1 VKQLS
6 ILGSTGSIGCK
17 ALAIIEMFPEQ
28 FGVKALAAGTNVEL
42 LAGQI
47 KKFSPELAVVIDANK
62 ALELKGM
69 LPSKA
74 RVEIMYGEDGYRAAA
89 THGSVDMIVS
99 AIVGAAG
106 LAPTLAAIE
115 AGKDIALANKE
126 SIVMAGEIVAKR
138 ADEKGINILPIDS
151 EHSAIFQ
158 CIVGQRK
165 EDLDGSLLTGS
176 GGPFLN
182 RRASEFAS
190 ITPEEAL
197 AHPTWQMGKKISVDS
212 ATLMNKGLEVIEA
225 KFLFKVSLD
234 MIKIVIHPQSVIHS
248 MVSFRDGSI
257 IAQLGI
263 PDMKGAIAYAISYP
277 ERLPLRQPIPDFVN
291 IDPLTFKKPDL
302 NKFPCLA
309 LAYTAGK
316 AGGTLPAVLNASNE
330 MAVQAFLNTR
340 IPFVKI
346 PEVISKIMEIHSVVT
361 NPELSDIIEADRW
374 AREYA
379 EKEIT
384 GSVTKEPQL
393 IVNSK

>member
-1 VKQLS
+1 MKQLS

-17 ALAIIEMFPEQ
+17 ALAIVEMFPEQ

-47 KKFSPELAVVIDANK
+47 KRFSPELAVVIDASR
-62 ALELKGM
+62 ALELKRM

-74 RVEIMYGEDGYRAAA
+74 GVEIMYGEDGYRAAA
-89 THGSVDMIVS
+89 THGSVEMVVS
-99 AIVGAAG
+99 AIVGAAA

-165 EDLDGSLLTGS
+165 EDLDGILLTGS

-182 RRASEFAS
+182 RPATEFAS
-190 ITPEEAL
+190 ITPEDAL

-225 KFLFKVSLD
+225 KFLFKVSLN
-234 MIKIVIHPQSVIHS
+234 MIEIVIHPQSVIHS

-263 PDMKGAIAYAISYP
+263 PDMKAAIAYAISYP

-291 IDPLTFKKPDL
+291 MDPLTFKKPDL
-302 NKFPCLA
+302 NKFPCLS

-330 MAVQAFLNTR
+330 MAVQAFLNRR

-346 PEVISKIMEIHSVVT
+346 PEVISKIMEIHSVVA
-361 NPELSDIIEADRW
+361 NPDLSDIIEADKW

-379 EKEIT
+379 EKEII
-384 GSVTKEPQL
+384 GH
-393 IVNSK
+393 

>member
-6 ILGSTGSIGCK
+6 ILGSTGSIGCN

-28 FGVKALAAGTNVEL
+28 FGIKALAAGTNIEL

-47 KKFSPELAVVIDANK
+47 KRFSPELAVVIDENR
-62 ALELKGM
+62 ALELKRI

-89 THGSVDMIVS
+89 THGSVDMVVS
-99 AIVGAAG
+99 AMVGAAG

-126 SIVMAGEIVAKR
+126 SIVMAGEIVSKR

-151 EHSAIFQ
+151 EHSAVFQ

-165 EDLDGSLLTGS
+165 EDLDSILLTGS

-182 RRASEFAS
+182 RPASEFAS
-190 ITPEEAL
+190 ITPEDAL
-197 AHPTWQMGKKISVDS
+197 AHPTWRMGKKISVDS

-225 KFLFKVSLD
+225 KSLFKVSLD
-234 MIKIVIHPQSVIHS
+234 IIKVLIHPQSMIHS

-263 PDMKGAIAYAISYP
+263 PDMKVAIAYAMSYP

-302 NKFPCLA
+302 DKFPCLA
-309 LAYTAGK
+309 LAYRAGK

-330 MAVQAFLNTR
+330 MAVRAFLDRR

-346 PEVISKIMEIHSVVT
+346 SEVIGRIMEIHSVVA

-374 AREYA
+374 ARKIADELM
-379 EKEIT
+379 
-384 GSVTKEPQL
+384 SC
-393 IVNSK
+393 

>member
-1 VKQLS
+1 MKQLS

-47 KKFSPELAVVIDANK
+47 KRFSPELVVVIDADR
-62 ALELKGM
+62 ALELKRI

-74 RVEIMYGEDGYRAAA
+74 GVEIMYGEDGYRAAA
-89 THGSVDMIVS
+89 THGSVEMVVS
-99 AIVGAAG
+99 AIVGAAA
-106 LAPTLAAIE
+106 LAPTLSAIE

-126 SIVMAGEIVAKR
+126 SIVMAGEIVTKR
-138 ADEKGINILPIDS
+138 ADEKGIKILPIDS

-165 EDLDGSLLTGS
+165 EDLDGILLTGS

-182 RRASEFAS
+182 RPATEFVS
-190 ITPEEAL
+190 ITPEDAL

-225 KFLFKVSLD
+225 KFLFKVSLN
-234 MIKIVIHPQSVIHS
+234 MIEIVIHPQSVIHS

-263 PDMKGAIAYAISYP
+263 PDMKTAISYAISYP
-277 ERLPLRQPIPDFVN
+277 ERLPLRQPMPDFVN
-291 IDPLTFKKPDL
+291 MDPLTFKKPDL
-302 NKFPCLA
+302 NKFPCLS

-330 MAVQAFLNTR
+330 IAVQAFLNRR

-346 PEVISKIMEIHSVVT
+346 PEVISKIMEIHSVVA
-361 NPELSDIIEADRW
+361 NPELPDIIEADKW

-379 EKEIT
+379 EKEII
-384 GSVTKEPQL
+384 GR
-393 IVNSK
+393 

>member
-1 VKQLS
+1 MKQLS

-17 ALAIIEMFPEQ
+17 ALAIVEMFPEQ

-47 KKFSPELAVVIDANK
+47 KRFSPELAVVIDASR
-62 ALELKGM
+62 ALELKRM

-74 RVEIMYGEDGYRAAA
+74 GVEIMYGEDGYRAAA
-89 THGSVDMIVS
+89 TYGSVEMVVS
-99 AIVGAAG
+99 AIVGAAA

-165 EDLDGSLLTGS
+165 EDLDGILLTGS

-182 RRASEFAS
+182 RPATEFAS
-190 ITPEEAL
+190 ITPEDAL

-225 KFLFKVSLD
+225 KFLFKVSLN
-234 MIKIVIHPQSVIHS
+234 MIEIVIHPQSVIHS

-263 PDMKGAIAYAISYP
+263 PDMKAAIAYAISYP

-291 IDPLTFKKPDL
+291 MDPLTFKKPDL
-302 NKFPCLA
+302 NKFPCLS

-330 MAVQAFLNTR
+330 MAVQAFLNRR

-346 PEVISKIMEIHSVVT
+346 PEVISKIMEIHSVVA
-361 NPELSDIIEADRW
+361 NPELPDIIEADKW

-384 GSVTKEPQL
+384 GSVT
-393 IVNSK
+393 VHS

>member
-1 VKQLS
+1 MKNLS

-74 RVEIMYGEDGYRAAA
+74 RVEIMYGEDGYRAVA
-89 THGSVDMIVS
+89 THGSVEMVVS

-115 AGKDIALANKE
+115 ASKDIALANKE

-165 EDLDGSLLTGS
+165 EDLDGILLTGS

-182 RRASEFAS
+182 RPESEFAS

-225 KFLFKVSLD
+225 KFLFKVSLN

-248 MVSFRDGSI
+248 MVSFRDGAI

-277 ERLPLRQPIPDFVN
+277 KHLPLRQPIPDFAN

-302 NKFPCLA
+302 DKFPCLA

-316 AGGTLPAVLNASNE
+316 TGGTLPAVLNASNE
-330 MAVQAFLNTR
+330 MAVQAFLNRR

-346 PEVISKIMEIHSVVT
+346 PGVISKIMEIHPVVA

-379 EKEIT
+379 EKEII
-384 GSVTKEPQL
+384 GSVTKGPQM

>member
-1 VKQLS
+1 MKNLS

-47 KKFSPELAVVIDANK
+47 KRFSPELAVVIDANR

-74 RVEIMYGEDGYRAAA
+74 GVEIMYGEDGYRAAA
-89 THGSVDMIVS
+89 THASVDMVVS

-106 LAPTLAAIE
+106 LVPTLAAIE
-115 AGKDIALANKE
+115 AGKNIALANKE

-138 ADEKGINILPIDS
+138 ADEKGIRLLPIDS
-151 EHSAIFQ
+151 EHSAVFQ
-158 CIVGQRK
+158 CIAGQRK
-165 EDLDGSLLTGS
+165 EDLDGILLTGS

-182 RRASEFAS
+182 RPATEFAS
-190 ITPEEAL
+190 ITPEDAL

-225 KFLFKVSLD
+225 KYLFKVSLN
-234 MIKIVIHPQSVIHS
+234 MITIVIHPQSVIHS

-263 PDMKGAIAYAISYP
+263 PDMKAAIAYAISYP

-302 NKFPCLA
+302 DKFPCLI

-330 MAVQAFLNTR
+330 MAVQAFLNRR

-346 PEVISKIMEIHSVVT
+346 PEVISKIMEIHSVVA
-361 NPELSDIIEADRW
+361 NPDLSDIIEADKW

-379 EKEIT
+379 KKEII
-384 GSVTKEPQL
+384 GSVT
-393 IVNSK
+393 VYG

>member
-1 VKQLS
+1 MKQLS

-47 KKFSPELAVVIDANK
+47 KRFSPELAVVIDANR

-69 LPSKA
+69 VPSKTG
-74 RVEIMYGEDGYRAAA
+74 VEIMYGEDGYRAAA
-89 THGSVDMIVS
+89 THSSVDMVVS

-106 LAPTLAAIE
+106 LVPTLAAIE
-115 AGKDIALANKE
+115 AGKNIALANKE

-138 ADEKGINILPIDS
+138 ADEKGIRLLPIDS
-151 EHSAIFQ
+151 EHSAVFQ
-158 CIVGQRK
+158 CIAGQRK
-165 EDLDGSLLTGS
+165 EDLDGILLTGS

-182 RRASEFAS
+182 RPATEFAS
-190 ITPEEAL
+190 ITPEDAL

-212 ATLMNKGLEVIEA
+212 ATLMNKGLEAIEA
-225 KFLFKVSLD
+225 KYLFKVSLN

-302 NKFPCLA
+302 DKFPCLA

-330 MAVQAFLNTR
+330 MAVQAFLDRR

-346 PEVISKIMEIHSVVT
+346 PEVISRTMEIHSVVA
-361 NPELSDIIEADRW
+361 NPELPDIIEADRW
-374 AREYA
+374 ARKMADELL
-379 EKEIT
+379 K
-384 GSVTKEPQL
+384 
-393 IVNSK
+393 

>member
-1 VKQLS
+1 MKQLS
-6 ILGSTGSIGCK
+6 ILGSTGSIGCN

-28 FGVKALAAGTNVEL
+28 FGIKALAAGTNIEL

-47 KKFSPELAVVIDANK
+47 KRFSPELAVVIDENR
-62 ALELKGM
+62 ALELKRI

-89 THGSVDMIVS
+89 THGSVDMVVS
-99 AIVGAAG
+99 AMVGAAG

-126 SIVMAGEIVAKR
+126 SIVMAGEIVSKR

-151 EHSAIFQ
+151 EHSAVFQ

-165 EDLDGSLLTGS
+165 EDIDSILLTGS

-182 RRASEFAS
+182 RPASEFAS
-190 ITPEEAL
+190 ITPEDAL
-197 AHPTWQMGKKISVDS
+197 AHPTWRMGKKISVDS

-225 KFLFKVSLD
+225 KSLFKVSLD
-234 MIKIVIHPQSVIHS
+234 MIKVLIHPQSMIHS

-263 PDMKGAIAYAISYP
+263 PDMKVAIAYAMSYP

-302 NKFPCLA
+302 DKFPCLA
-309 LAYTAGK
+309 LAYRAGK

-330 MAVQAFLNTR
+330 MAVRAFLDRR

-346 PEVISKIMEIHSVVT
+346 SEVIGRIMEIHSVVA

-374 AREYA
+374 ARKIADELM
-379 EKEIT
+379 
-384 GSVTKEPQL
+384 SC
-393 IVNSK
+393 

>member
-1 VKQLS
+1 MKNLS

-17 ALAIIEMFPEQ
+17 ALAIVEMFPEQ

-47 KKFSPELAVVIDANK
+47 KRFSPELAVVIDASR
-62 ALELKGM
+62 ALELKRM

-74 RVEIMYGEDGYRAAA
+74 GVEIMYGEDGYRAAA
-89 THGSVDMIVS
+89 TYGSVEMVVS
-99 AIVGAAG
+99 AIVGAAA

-126 SIVMAGEIVAKR
+126 SIVMAGEIVAKK

-165 EDLDGSLLTGS
+165 EDLDGILLTGS

-182 RRASEFAS
+182 RPATEFAS
-190 ITPEEAL
+190 ITPEDAL

-225 KFLFKVSLD
+225 KFLFKVSLN
-234 MIKIVIHPQSVIHS
+234 MIEIVIHPQSVIHS

-263 PDMKGAIAYAISYP
+263 PDMKTAIAYAISYP
-277 ERLPLRQPIPDFVN
+277 ERLPLRQPMPDFVN
-291 IDPLTFKKPDL
+291 MDPLTFKKPDL
-302 NKFPCLA
+302 NKFPCLS

-330 MAVQAFLNTR
+330 MAVQAFLNRR

-346 PEVISKIMEIHSVVT
+346 PEVISKIMEIHSVVA
-361 NPELSDIIEADRW
+361 NPELPDIIEADKW

-384 GSVTKEPQL
+384 GSVT
-393 IVNSK
+393 VHS

>member
-1 VKQLS
+1 MKNLS

-17 ALAIIEMFPEQ
+17 ALAIIEMFPDQ

-47 KKFSPELAVVIDANK
+47 KRFSPELVVVIDADR
-62 ALELKGM
+62 ALELKRM

-74 RVEIMYGEDGYRAAA
+74 GVEIMYGEDGYRAAA
-89 THGSVDMIVS
+89 THGSVDMVVS
-99 AIVGAAG
+99 AIVGAAA
-106 LAPTLAAIE
+106 LAPTLSAIE

-126 SIVMAGEIVAKR
+126 SIVMAGEIVTKR

-165 EDLDGSLLTGS
+165 EDLDGILLTGS

-182 RRASEFAS
+182 RQASEFAS
-190 ITPEEAL
+190 ITPEDAL
-197 AHPTWQMGKKISVDS
+197 AHPTWQMGKKISIDS

-225 KFLFKVSLD
+225 KSLFNVSLN

-248 MVSFRDGSI
+248 MVSFRDGAI

-277 ERLPLRQPIPDFVN
+277 KRLPLRQPIPDFVN
-291 IDPLTFKKPDL
+291 IDPLTFKNPDL
-302 NKFPCLA
+302 DKFPCLT

-330 MAVQAFLNTR
+330 MAVQAFLNRR

-346 PEVISKIMEIHSVVT
+346 PEVISKIMEIHSVVA

-384 GSVTKEPQL
+384 GSVT
-393 IVNSK
+393 VHS

>member
-1 VKQLS
+1 MKNLS

-47 KKFSPELAVVIDANK
+47 KRFSPELAVVIDASR
-62 ALELKGM
+62 ALELKRM

-74 RVEIMYGEDGYRAAA
+74 GVEIMYGEDGYMAAA
-89 THGSVDMIVS
+89 THGSVDMVVS
-99 AIVGAAG
+99 AIVGAAA

-126 SIVMAGEIVAKR
+126 SIVMAGEIVAKK

-165 EDLDGSLLTGS
+165 EDIEGILLTGS

-182 RRASEFAS
+182 RPATEFAN
-190 ITPEEAL
+190 ITLEDAL

-225 KFLFKVSLD
+225 KFLFKVSLN
-234 MIKIVIHPQSVIHS
+234 MIEIVIHPQSVIHS

-263 PDMKGAIAYAISYP
+263 PDMKTAIAYAISYP
-277 ERLPLRQPIPDFVN
+277 ERLPLRQPMPDFVN
-291 IDPLTFKKPDL
+291 MDPLTFKKPDL
-302 NKFPCLA
+302 NKFPCLS

-330 MAVQAFLNTR
+330 IAVQAFLNRR

-346 PEVISKIMEIHSVVT
+346 PEVISKIMEIHSVVA
-361 NPELSDIIEADRW
+361 NPELPDIIEADKW

-379 EKEIT
+379 EKEII
-384 GSVTKEPQL
+384 GR
-393 IVNSK
+393 

>member
-1 VKQLS
+1 MKQLS
-6 ILGSTGSIGCK
+6 ILGSTGSIGCN

-28 FGVKALAAGTNVEL
+28 FGIKALAAGTNIEL

-47 KKFSPELAVVIDANK
+47 KRFSPELAVVIDENR
-62 ALELKGM
+62 ALELKRI

-89 THGSVDMIVS
+89 THGSVDMVVS
-99 AIVGAAG
+99 AMVGAAG

-126 SIVMAGEIVAKR
+126 SIVMAGEIVSKR

-151 EHSAIFQ
+151 EHSAVFQ

-165 EDLDGSLLTGS
+165 EDIDSILLTGS

-182 RRASEFAS
+182 RPASEFAS
-190 ITPEEAL
+190 ITPEDAL
-197 AHPTWQMGKKISVDS
+197 AHPTWRMGKKISVDS

-225 KFLFKVSLD
+225 KSLFKVSLD
-234 MIKIVIHPQSVIHS
+234 MIKVLIHPQSMIHS

-263 PDMKGAIAYAISYP
+263 PDMKVAIAYAMSYP

-302 NKFPCLA
+302 DKFPCLA
-309 LAYTAGK
+309 LAYRAGK

-330 MAVQAFLNTR
+330 MAVRAFLDRR

-346 PEVISKIMEIHSVVT
+346 SEVIGRIMEIHSVVA

-374 AREYA
+374 A
-379 EKEIT
+379 
-384 GSVTKEPQL
+384 
-393 IVNSK
+393 

>member
-1 VKQLS
+1 MKQLS

-28 FGVKALAAGTNVEL
+28 FGVKALAAGTNIEV
-42 LAGQI
+42 LADQI
-47 KKFSPELAVVIDANK
+47 KRFSPELAVVVDESR
-62 ALELKGM
+62 ALELKRI
-69 LPSKA
+69 LPSKTG
-74 RVEIMYGEDGYRAAA
+74 VEIMYGEDGYRAAA

-106 LAPTLAAIE
+106 LMPTLSAIE

-126 SIVMAGEIVAKR
+126 SIVMAGEIVTKR

-165 EDLDGSLLTGS
+165 EDLDGILLTGS

-182 RRASEFAS
+182 RPATEFAS
-190 ITPEEAL
+190 ITPEDAL

-225 KFLFKVSLD
+225 KFLFKVSLN

-248 MVSFRDGSI
+248 MVSFRDGAI

-277 ERLPLRQPIPDFVN
+277 KRLSLRQPIPDFTN
-291 IDPLTFKKPDL
+291 IDPLTFKNPDL
-302 NKFPCLA
+302 NKFPCLT
-309 LAYTAGK
+309 LAYNAGK
-316 AGGTLPAVLNASNE
+316 AGGTMPAVLNASNE
-330 MAVQAFLNTR
+330 MAVQAFLDGR

-346 PEVISKIMEIHSVVT
+346 PEVISKIMEIHSIVT
-361 NPELSDIIEADRW
+361 NPDLPDIIEADRW

-384 GSVTKEPQL
+384 GGVT
-393 IVNSK
+393 VHG

>member
-1 VKQLS
+1 MKQLS
-6 ILGSTGSIGCK
+6 ILGSTGSIGCN
-17 ALAIIEMFPEQ
+17 ALAIIERFPEQ
-28 FGVKALAAGTNVEL
+28 FGVKALAAGTNVKL

-47 KKFSPELAVVIDANK
+47 KRFSPELAVVIDENR
-62 ALELKGM
+62 ALELKRI
-69 LPSKA
+69 LPSMSG
-74 RVEIMYGEDGYRAAA
+74 VEIMYGEDGYRAAA
-89 THGSVDMIVS
+89 THGSVDMVVS

-106 LAPTLAAIE
+106 LVPTLAAIE
-115 AGKDIALANKE
+115 AGKNIALANKE
-126 SIVMAGEIVAKR
+126 SIVMAGEIVSKR

-165 EDLDGSLLTGS
+165 EDLDSILLTGS

-182 RRASEFAS
+182 RPASEFAS
-190 ITPEEAL
+190 ITPEDAL

-225 KFLFKVSLD
+225 KSLFKVSLN
-234 MIKIVIHPQSVIHS
+234 MIKIIIHPQSMIHS

-263 PDMKGAIAYAISYP
+263 PDMKVAIAYAMSYP

-302 NKFPCLA
+302 DKFPCLA

-330 MAVQAFLNTR
+330 MAVRAFLDRR

-346 PEVISKIMEIHSVVT
+346 SKVIGKIMEIHSVVA
-361 NPELSDIIEADRW
+361 NPELPDIIEADRW

-379 EKEIT
+379 EKEII
-384 GSVTKEPQL
+384 GS
-393 IVNSK
+393 

>member
-1 VKQLS
+1 MKNLS

-47 KKFSPELAVVIDANK
+47 KRFSPELVVVIDADR
-62 ALELKGM
+62 ALELKRM

-74 RVEIMYGEDGYRAAA
+74 GVEIMYGEDGYRAAA
-89 THGSVDMIVS
+89 THGSVEMVVS
-99 AIVGAAG
+99 AIVGAAA
-106 LAPTLAAIE
+106 LAPTLSAIE

-126 SIVMAGEIVAKR
+126 SIVMAGEIVAKK

-165 EDLDGSLLTGS
+165 EDIEGILLTGS

-182 RRASEFAS
+182 RPATEFAN
-190 ITPEEAL
+190 ITLEDAL

-225 KFLFKVSLD
+225 KFLFKVSLN
-234 MIKIVIHPQSVIHS
+234 MIEIVIHPQSVIHS

-263 PDMKGAIAYAISYP
+263 PDMKTAIAYAISYP
-277 ERLPLRQPIPDFVN
+277 ERLPLRQPMPDFVN
-291 IDPLTFKKPDL
+291 MDPLTFKKPDL
-302 NKFPCLA
+302 NKFPCLS

-330 MAVQAFLNTR
+330 IAVQAFLNRR

-346 PEVISKIMEIHSVVT
+346 PEVISKIMEIHSVVA
-361 NPELSDIIEADRW
+361 NPELPDIIEADKW

-379 EKEIT
+379 EKEII
-384 GSVTKEPQL
+384 GR
-393 IVNSK
+393 

>member
-1 VKQLS
+1 MKQLS

-47 KKFSPELAVVIDANK
+47 KRFSPELAVVIDANR

-69 LPSKA
+69 VPSKTG
-74 RVEIMYGEDGYRAAA
+74 VEIMYGEDGYRAAA
-89 THGSVDMIVS
+89 THSSVDMVVS

-106 LAPTLAAIE
+106 LVPTLAAIE
-115 AGKDIALANKE
+115 AGKNIALANKE

-138 ADEKGINILPIDS
+138 ADEKGIRLLPIDS
-151 EHSAIFQ
+151 EHSAVFQ

-165 EDLDGSLLTGS
+165 EDLDGILLTGS

-182 RRASEFAS
+182 RPATEFAS
-190 ITPEEAL
+190 ITPEDAL

-212 ATLMNKGLEVIEA
+212 ATLMNKGLEAIEA
-225 KFLFKVSLD
+225 KFLFKVSLS

-263 PDMKGAIAYAISYP
+263 PDMKAAIAYAISYP

-302 NKFPCLA
+302 DKFPCLA

-330 MAVQAFLNTR
+330 MAVQAFLDRR

-346 PEVISKIMEIHSVVT
+346 PEVISRTMEIHSVVA
-361 NPELSDIIEADRW
+361 NPELPDIIEADRW
-374 AREYA
+374 ARKMADELL
-379 EKEIT
+379 K
-384 GSVTKEPQL
+384 
-393 IVNSK
+393 

>member
-1 VKQLS
+1 MKQLS
-6 ILGSTGSIGCK
+6 ILGSTGSIGCN

-28 FGVKALAAGTNVEL
+28 FGIKALAAGTNIEL

-47 KKFSPELAVVIDANK
+47 KRFSPELAVVIDANR
-62 ALELKGM
+62 ALELKKM
-69 LPSKA
+69 LSSKA
-74 RVEIMYGEDGYRAAA
+74 GVEIMYGEDGYRAAA
-89 THGSVDMIVS
+89 THGSVDMVVS

-106 LAPTLAAIE
+106 LVPTLAAIE

-126 SIVMAGEIVAKR
+126 SIVMAGEIVSKR

-165 EDLDGSLLTGS
+165 EDLDSILLTGS

-182 RRASEFAS
+182 RPASEFAN
-190 ITPEEAL
+190 ITPEDAL

-225 KFLFKVSLD
+225 KSLFKVSLD
-234 MIKIVIHPQSVIHS
+234 MIKIVIHPQSLIHS
-248 MVSFRDGSI
+248 MVSFRDGAI

-263 PDMKGAIAYAISYP
+263 PDMKVAIAYAISYP
-277 ERLPLRQPIPDFVN
+277 KRLPLKQPIPDFVN
-291 IDPLTFKKPDL
+291 MDPLTFKKPDL
-302 NKFPCLA
+302 DKFPCLA

-330 MAVQAFLNTR
+330 IAVQAFLDRR

-346 PEVISKIMEIHSVVT
+346 PEVISRTMEIHSVVA

-379 EKEIT
+379 RKEII
-384 GSVTKEPQL
+384 GL
-393 IVNSK
+393 